1 MTTSVLWVS
10 RHSPLPGQRDELSRL
25 FGEVSLTVAPEGSVS
40 ETLARFEALPEP
52 RELVLVAPLAI
63 CREVLKR
70 GVKPLCP
77 MMKRVKL
84 DGINSWDAVLPNGR
98 AVFTGYKRRT
108 SIHETFEEIIPNGEQ
123 RQ

>member
-1 MTTSVLWVS
+1 MKPVNVMWVS
-10 RHSPLPGQRDELSRL
+10 RHKPLTSQVEELSRL

-40 ETLARFEALPEP
+40 ETLARYEALPEP

-70 GVKPLCP
+70 GVRPLSP
-77 MMKRVKL
+77 KMMTMERSV
-84 DGINSWDAVLPNGR
+84 VLNPDCECKVNGR
-98 AVFTGYKRRT
+98 VIRFLEFQRRVNVK
-108 SIHETFEEIIPNGEQ
+108 ETFEPVRRQ